1 MVFVRF
7 DLDVINQPCLP
18 YFIALDRA
26 NNTIGEGFTSFSGY
40 LRVYRFGFVR
50 ACAWL
55 TRFAGQGADQHSITC
70 GRRPML
76 PL

>member
-26 NNTIGEGFTSFSGY
+26 NNTIGEGFTSFSG
-40 LRVYRFGFVR
+40 
-50 ACAWL
+50 
-55 TRFAGQGADQHSITC
+55 
-70 GRRPML
+70 
-76 PL
+76 